1 VQGPGTGLF
10 NTGAVFVGAVVTVGA
25 TVAGTVVG
33 AGVGA
38 VVTFGAIVVGTVVDA
53 VTQLLF
59 TFAITEATVV
69 VVTTVVDTTDFGVVF
84 GVIVVFGVG
93 VGFVGY
99 TGRLFI
105 MSSLFFV
112 RAGVVQVSVSS
123 VIESALAVARPSEVS
138 VSTFG
143 VVFGVIVGFGASV
156 GFIGMFAFG
165 LSAKFF
171 VRAAALSEES
181 PDPPQE
187 TKAIATTARR
197 EHF

>member
-1 VQGPGTGLF
+1 MQGPGTGLF

-25 TVAGTVVG
+25 IVAGTVVG
-33 AGVGA
+33 TGVGA
-38 VVTFGAIVVGTVVDA
+38 VVTFGATVVGTVVVA
-53 VTQLLF
+53 VTQLLS
-59 TFAITEATVV
+59 TFAITDA
-69 VVTTVVDTTDFGVVF
+69 TVVDTTDFGVVF
-84 GVIVVFGVG
+84 GVIVGFGAS
-93 VGFVGY
+93 VGFIGIFAF
-99 TGRLFI
+99 GL
-105 MSSLFFV
+105 SAKFFV
-112 RAGVVQVSVSS
+112 RADVVQVSVSS
-123 VIESALAVARPSEVS
+123 VIDSAVAVARTSEVS

>member
-1 VQGPGTGLF
+1 MQGPGTGLF
-10 NTGAVFVGAVVTVGA
+10 NTGAVCVGAVVTVGA
-25 TVAGTVVG
+25 IVA
-33 AGVGA
+33 
-38 VVTFGAIVVGTVVDA
+38 GTVVDA

-69 VVTTVVDTTDFGVVF
+69 VVTTVVDTTDFGV
-84 GVIVVFGVG
+84 
-93 VGFVGY
+93 
-99 TGRLFI
+99 L
-105 MSSLFFV
+105 
-112 RAGVVQVSVSS
+112 
-123 VIESALAVARPSEVS
+123 
-138 VSTFG
+138 
-143 VVFGVIVGFGASV
+143 FGVIVGFGASV
-156 GFIGMFAFG
+156 GFIGIFAFGLSAKFFVRADVVQVSVSSVIDSAVAVARTSEVSVSTFGVVFGLIVGFGASVGFIGIFAFG

>member
-1 VQGPGTGLF
+1 MQGPGTGLF
-10 NTGAVFVGAVVTVGA
+10 NTGAVCVGAVVTVGA
-25 TVAGTVVG
+25 IVA
-33 AGVGA
+33 
-38 VVTFGAIVVGTVVDA
+38 GTVVDA

-69 VVTTVVDTTDFGVVF
+69 VVTTVVDTTD
-84 GVIVVFGVG
+84 
-93 VGFVGY
+93 
-99 TGRLFI
+99 
-105 MSSLFFV
+105 
-112 RAGVVQVSVSS
+112 
-123 VIESALAVARPSEVS
+123 
-138 VSTFG
+138 FG

>member
-25 TVAGTVVG
+25 IVAGTVVG
-33 AGVGA
+33 AGVVA
-38 VVTFGAIVVGTVVDA
+38 VVTFGATVVGTVVDA

-84 GVIVVFGVG
+84 GVIVGFGAS
-93 VGFVGY
+93 VGFIGIFAF
-99 TGRLFI
+99 GL
-105 MSSLFFV
+105 SAKFFV
-112 RAGVVQVSVSS
+112 RADVVQVSVSS
-123 VIESALAVARPSEVS
+123 VIDSAVAVARTSEVS

-171 VRAAALSEES
+171 VRPAALSEES